1 MKATVIFDTCRE
13 GSLNMALD
21 SQLLQQL
28 REEEQV
34 FLRFYTWC
42 PATVSIGLFQKW
54 QQQQQHSPYP
64 VVRRPTGGK
73 AVLHLLD
80 VSYSFV
86 GPLSGFGN
94 SVLETYFLVS
104 QGLIKGL
111 ELLGIPAEFL
121 PAPLPTKEDPSSCFV
136 HLSGHE
142 VGVAGKKLIG
152 SAQARKPWGFLQ
164 HGSIMV
170 EPIYHEMAELFSI
183 EESEIRA
190 HAIALREL
198 LPDITIGVLENALR
212 EGFEDALDLHFTQ
225 AEFSSKELS
234 QAASFSGKYAVCS

>member
-1 MKATVIFDTCRE
+1 VITMKATVIFDTCRE

-21 SQLLQQL
+21 SLLLQQL

-104 QGLIKGL
+104 QGL
-111 ELLGIPAEFL
+111 
-121 PAPLPTKEDPSSCFV
+121 SRV
-136 HLSGHE
+136 LS
-142 VGVAGKKLIG
+142 
-152 SAQARKPWGFLQ
+152 F
-164 HGSIMV
+164 
-170 EPIYHEMAELFSI
+170 
-183 EESEIRA
+183 
-190 HAIALREL
+190 
-198 LPDITIGVLENALR
+198 
-212 EGFEDALDLHFTQ
+212 
-225 AEFSSKELS
+225 
-234 QAASFSGKYAVCS
+234 

>member
-21 SQLLQQL
+21 SLLLQQL

-42 PATVSIGLFQKW
+42 PALCPLFIPKVAAATTTF
-54 QQQQQHSPYP
+54 SLP

-80 VSYSFV
+80 VSYS
-86 GPLSGFGN
+86 LLDLLA
-94 SVLETYFLVS
+94 VLETVFWKPIFLCLRAY
-104 QGLIKGL
+104 QGL

-152 SAQARKPWGFLQ
+152 SAQARKPWAFYSMDPSWLN
-164 HGSIMV
+164 
-170 EPIYHEMAELFSI
+170 PY
-183 EESEIRA
+183 
-190 HAIALREL
+190 
-198 LPDITIGVLENALR
+198 T
-212 EGFEDALDLHFTQ
+212 
-225 AEFSSKELS
+225 
-234 QAASFSGKYAVCS
+234 

>member
-1 MKATVIFDTCRE
+1 MKATVIFDSCRE

-21 SQLLQQL
+21 SLLLQQL

-42 PATVSIGLFQKW
+42 PPTISIGLFQKW
-54 QQQQQHSPYP
+54 EQACSTSYP

-73 AVLHLLD
+73 AVLHLGDL
-80 VSYSFV
+80 SYAFV
-86 GPLSGFGN
+86 GPLAGFGN
-94 SVLETYFLVS
+94 SVLETYYLVS

-111 ELLGIPAEFL
+111 ELLGVPAEFL
-121 PAPLPTKEDPSSCFV
+121 PAPLPGKDDPASCFV
-136 HLSGHE
+136 QLSGHE

-170 EPIYHEMAELFSI
+170 EPIYRETAELFGVQ
-183 EESEIRA
+183 ESQVKA
-190 HAIALREL
+190 QAISLREIV
-198 LPDITIGVLENALR
+198 PDITLGVLENALR
-212 EGFEDALDLHFTQ
+212 EGFEDALDLHFTRG
-225 AEFSSKELS
+225 ELSSKELS
-234 QAASFSGKYAVCS
+234 QAASFSRKYAVCS